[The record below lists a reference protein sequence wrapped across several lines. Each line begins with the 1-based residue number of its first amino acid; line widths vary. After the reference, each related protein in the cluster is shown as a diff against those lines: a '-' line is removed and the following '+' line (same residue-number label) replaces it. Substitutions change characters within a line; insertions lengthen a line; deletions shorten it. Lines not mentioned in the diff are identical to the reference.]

1 MSCLNPWPKGQSF
14 QKSTITPGKVERHN
28 RKADRARA
36 LEDAYEVVNRRDA
49 GRCRVSGVA
58 LVAASPDAKVR
69 REHHHI
75 ISRSRS
81 RALREQPSNIMLC
94 SALAHDLI
102 EKCWID
108 VEGTD
113 ANGPLF
119 FHWTS
124 LATSRPLKIQRHN
137 AVSPPER
144 SEE

>member
-1 MSCLNPWPKGQSF
+1 MSLVRWEKGTTHF
-14 QKSTITPGKVERHN
+14 KSAITPGKVERHN
-28 RKADRARA
+28 RKKAREDA
-36 LEDAYEVVNRRDA
+36 LEQAYEVVNKRD
-49 GRCRVSGVA
+49 GNRCRVTGVA

>member
-1 MSCLNPWPKGQSF
+1 MSLVRWEKGTTHF
-14 QKSTITPGKVERHN
+14 KSALTPGKVERHN
-28 RKADRARA
+28 RKKAREDA
-36 LEDAYEVVNRRDA
+36 LEQAYEVVNKRD
-49 GRCRVSGVA
+49 GNRCRVSGVA

>member
-1 MSCLNPWPKGQSF
+1 VTLVRWEKGTTHF
-14 QKSTITPGKVERHN
+14 KSAITPGKVERHN
-28 RKADRARA
+28 RKADREKAMEA
-36 LEDAYEVVNRRDA
+36 AYEVVNKRD
-49 GRCRVSGVA
+49 GNRCRVTGAA
-58 LVAASPDAKVR
+58 LVAGAPDPKVR

-102 EKCWID
+102 EKYWID

-113 ANGPLF
+113 ADGPLF

-124 LATSRPLKIQRHN
+124 LATSRPLKIQRAN
-137 AVSPPER
+137 PTPPIRQEQR
-144 SEE
+144 G